1 MEAERKI
8 NLVTDRK
15 GTSNIKKLR
24 IIFPDEGGEEIGV
37 SILERIGLVTI
48 RFTSLK
54 EMENY
59 IKPLVAQRVKLDELI
74 IGSHG
79 QGGNLLTT
87 QVEGAYVLN
96 NSFLDDIK
104 PLINAGKTNVLF
116 TACHGADELRVLKDA
131 AEKLNTKVYGIA
143 GVSIPGL
150 NKVLNLF
157 KEKIFS
163 CEPRKV
169 EGDTMKMS
177 NEELLKG
184 FYCHS
189 EMNHPINWLKIK
201 K

>member
-1 MEAERKI
+1 
-8 NLVTDRK
+8 
-15 GTSNIKKLR
+15 
-24 IIFPDEGGEEIGV
+24 V
-37 SILERIGLVTI
+37 SILERIGLVTV
-48 RFTSLK
+48 RFTSLE
-54 EMENY
+54 EMKNY
-59 IKPLVAQRVKLDELI
+59 IKPLVAQDVKLDELI

-96 NSFLDDIK
+96 NSFLEDIK
-104 PLINAGKTNVLF
+104 PLINPGKTNVLF
-116 TACHGADELRVLKDA
+116 TACQGADELRVLKDA
-131 AEKLNTKVYGIA
+131 AEKLDTKVYGIA

-163 CEPRKV
+163 CEPKKV
-169 EGDTMKMS
+169 DGDMMKMS
-177 NEELLKG
+177 NEDLLKD
-184 FYCHS
+184 FHCHS